1 MTGLT
6 VNFNKH
12 CTVDVGAY
20 VESSTNAIITN
31 GNNDMTHACIA
42 LEPSRNRQGY
52 INCFDLDTGRVVVY
66 STVKKMI

>member
-20 VESSTNAIITN
+20 VESSTDVIITN
-31 GNNDMTHACIA
+31 GNNDRTHACTA
-42 LEPSRNRQGY
+42 LGY
-52 INCFDLDTGRVVVY
+52 
-66 STVKKMI
+66 TVIDKGL